1 MKEKTSL
8 IKIANIGI
16 LNNFQAYQL
25 SDGSLVAINIV
36 DTAGQERYRSL
47 NKSYYNR
54 ADGCLLV
61 YDITSKDSFKELENY
76 FLNDINDLCKKNIKI
91 ILLGNKTD
99 LEEQRQIP
107 IEEGENFASSNE
119 FMFMETSCLLN
130 RNVADSFETLIELT
144 YFDNI
149 KNNKGNKEN
158 NIQLNNSKEENN
170 GSGCGC

>member
-25 SDGSLVAINIV
+25 SDGSLVAINVV

-61 YDITSKDSFKELENY
+61 YDITSKDSFKELEY
-76 FLNDINDLCKKNIKI
+76 FLNDINDLCKKK
-91 ILLGNKTD
+91 
-99 LEEQRQIP
+99 
-107 IEEGENFASSNE
+107 
-119 FMFMETSCLLN
+119 
-130 RNVADSFETLIELT
+130 
-144 YFDNI
+144 Y
-149 KNNKGNKEN
+149 KNNIIRK
-158 NIQLNNSKEENN
+158 
-170 GSGCGC
+170 

>member
-61 YDITSKDSFKELENY
+61 YDITSKDSFKELEKFFEWY
-76 FLNDINDLCKKNIKI
+76 KWFMQKK
-91 ILLGNKTD
+91 
-99 LEEQRQIP
+99 
-107 IEEGENFASSNE
+107 
-119 FMFMETSCLLN
+119 
-130 RNVADSFETLIELT
+130 
-144 YFDNI
+144 Y
-149 KNNKGNKEN
+149 KNNIIRK
-158 NIQLNNSKEENN
+158 
-170 GSGCGC
+170 

>member
-1 MKEKTSL
+1 MCTIGTSQV
-8 IKIANIGI
+8 
-16 LNNFQAYQL
+16 FCSYQL
-25 SDGSLVAINIV
+25 SDGALVNVNIV
-36 DTAGQERYRSL
+36 DTAGQEKLRSIS
-47 NKSYYNR
+47 KQYYKI

-61 YDITSKDSFKELENY
+61 YDITRRETFEEIQNFFLKEIRDN
-76 FLNDINDLCKKNIKI
+76 CKFEIKI

-144 YFDNI
+144 YRDVLE
-149 KNNKGNKEN
+149 KNPQ
-158 NIQLNNSKEENN
+158 NIQENQVTIGKPSPN
-170 GSGCGC
+170 KKSRCC